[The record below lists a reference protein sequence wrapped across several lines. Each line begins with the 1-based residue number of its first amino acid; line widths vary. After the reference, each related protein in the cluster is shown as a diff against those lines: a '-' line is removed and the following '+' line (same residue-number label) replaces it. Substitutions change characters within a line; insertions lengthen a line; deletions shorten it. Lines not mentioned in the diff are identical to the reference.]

1 MSKNKEER
9 LAFIQKDLEKM
20 IKDYEKKYIEDIS
33 KWVELIDFISH
44 KTRINYDD
52 VEDFNEKLSGDLC
65 DENAKDSN
73 YWFRLLLYMKII
85 RRFNYRCDLFKRFE
99 FPKELENVDYW
110 SDKEFENNLKGLKNK
125 NIEGINCLVEFFD
138 IYYKLIC
145 FYMRFITPIVD
156 MLKYSWIDDSKY
168 NKICKEFDDF
178 MLELVDLALYKT
190 EQIDDEDD
198 ELLKNVEDR
207 IYWIKSIAYMYRIP
221 IGTELMKLVDEHHNE
236 LYDDLDDI
244 DYNKYYGYPDYNDK

>member
-9 LAFIQKDLEKM
+9 LAFIQKDLEK
-20 IKDYEKKYIEDIS
+20 IIRDYEKKYIENIS

-44 KTRINYDD
+44 KIRMNYDD
-52 VEDFNEKLSGDLC
+52 VEDFNDMLSGDLC
-65 DENAKDSN
+65 DENAKDKE
-73 YWFRLLLYMKII
+73 YWFRLFLYMKILK
-85 RRFNYRCDLFKRFE
+85 RLDEYDLCRMSE

-190 EQIDDEDD
+190 EEIDDEDD
-198 ELLKNVEDR
+198 ELLKNIEDR